1 VFVAVPT
8 LDMEL
13 MIVNV
18 NWRPE
23 FGDTN
28 SSDYAELTQ
37 NITDAVS
44 FFRLVVK
51 FYKYFNIHILEA
63 VTHIKKLRRI
73 SITCWFLN
81 NLIMA
86 IDYFSSYHR

>member
-1 VFVAVPT
+1 
-8 LDMEL
+8 MEL

-23 FGDTN
+23 FDDKN

-44 FFRLVVK
+44 HL
-51 FYKYFNIHILEA
+51 H
-63 VTHIKKLRRI
+63 
-73 SITCWFLN
+73 
-81 NLIMA
+81 
-86 IDYFSSYHR
+86 